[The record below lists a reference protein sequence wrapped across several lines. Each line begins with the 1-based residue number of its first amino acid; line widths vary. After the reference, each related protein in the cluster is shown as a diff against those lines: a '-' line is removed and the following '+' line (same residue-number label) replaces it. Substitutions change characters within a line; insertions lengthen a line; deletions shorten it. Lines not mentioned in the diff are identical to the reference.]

1 MWSVPACLPQVRS
14 SWQLRVLEEAFSQ
27 RAIPYV
33 LAGRLQSQQ
42 QQPASSERMS
52 MSMTKGLDLEA
63 AAARARAVLRLV
75 DGQGPSDWEEEMVL
89 RRAAAAMG
97 WEEEPVLEAVMEVAR
112 DRRCG

>member
-1 MWSVPACLPQVRS
+1 MRS
-14 SWQLRVLEEAFSQ
+14 SWQLRVLEEAFAQ

-33 LAGRLQSQQ
+33 LAGRLQPQQ
-42 QQPASSERMS
+42 QQPPQPSDR

-97 WEEEPVLEAVMEVAR
+97 WEGSEEPVLEGVMEVAR